1 MEKTCH
7 IVASCLPVKPP
18 RSSSLGEDV
27 EKKKTVIRMFK
38 KGHWF
43 YSVNI
48 LRLKGI
54 GVTRAHRRTP
64 CRIAGK
70 MLPAQWL
77 GGNAD
82 ELIAIAAETELL
94 GGAIANVV
102 RRYALYMVRS
112 QVRQLDKTI
121 LKEALQKERMKS

>member
-1 MEKTCH
+1 
-7 IVASCLPVKPP
+7 
-18 RSSSLGEDV
+18 
-27 EKKKTVIRMFK
+27 MFK

-70 MLPAQWL
+70 MLPAQWI

-82 ELIAIAAETELL
+82 ELIAIAVETELL
-94 GGAIANVV
+94 GESIANVV
-102 RRYALYMVRS
+102 RGCAIALV
-112 QVRQLDKTI
+112 
-121 LKEALQKERMKS
+121 KEMECEYF

>member
-1 MEKTCH
+1 M
-7 IVASCLPVKPP
+7 LPV
-18 RSSSLGEDV
+18 LTE
-27 EKKKTVIRMFK
+27 E
-38 KGHWF
+38 
-43 YSVNI
+43 
-48 LRLKGI
+48 LRAEL
-54 GVTRAHRRTP
+54 R
-64 CRIAGK
+64 GK